1 MDKFSKIKIF
11 LVEGADGVG
20 KSTYC
25 NQLARDY
32 YGLIHH
38 VDGKFPNTLNEYVFL
53 INDLINKAKN
63 NGRLA
68 IIFDRGWIG
77 ELVYG
82 PKYRGTS
89 RITREEIRT
98 IELYIAKQN
107 CELINTLIYNHPETI
122 LNVYKTRG
130 ETIAEHDLKA
140 IEDIQEAFK
149 KEFFKTCNNFTCIKT
164 F

>member
-1 MDKFSKIKIF
+1 MDKFNKIKIF

-25 NQLARDY
+25 NKLAKY
-32 YGLIHH
+32 YNGLVHH
-38 VDGKFPNTLNEYVFL
+38 VDGKFPNTLNQYISL
-53 INDLINKAKN
+53 IDNLIEEAKKNGNK
-63 NGRLA
+63 A

-89 RITREEIRT
+89 RITREEIRI
-98 IELYIAKQN
+98 IELYIKKQGH
-107 CELINTLIYNHPETI
+107 ELLNMFIYNHPETI
-122 LNVYKTRG
+122 LSVYKTRG
-130 ETIAEHDLKA
+130 ETIAEHDLQA

-149 KEFFKTCNNFTCIKT
+149 RELFKTCSDFTCIKA